1 MTDNNIRLN
10 KTTIDK
16 LPIPEKGYA
25 LYWDNKDA
33 GFGLRITATG
43 VRSFIM
49 QKRINGRDTR
59 MTIGR
64 YGQLTAEQARKEAE
78 KLGGD
83 IAKGIDPLAEKR
95 RTKLEQ
101 KTVLQVF
108 DDYLLTRKD
117 LKPRTIRDMKE
128 AFNEVIPD
136 WLSIS
141 MIKITSTMIE
151 KRHRTHGE
159 TRSKARA
166 NLGMRYL
173 QVLFN
178 YAMAQ
183 YQDVEGKSLISSNPV
198 KRLSEIHGWYKIDR
212 RKTVIKKVDLGPW
225 VNAVEALPN
234 ETMRDF
240 FMFVLLTGCRK
251 EEAKKLRWYNIDFNE
266 RTLTFIDP
274 KNGKDHTLPFTDYL
288 ETMITRRKIKITSDF
303 VFSDE
308 QGRVV
313 SNFRYAQAS
322 IEKASGV
329 KFCLHDLRRTFAS
342 LAESLDLSAYAVKR
356 LLNHAD
362 GNDVTAGYLVL
373 DVERLREPLQKIT
386 DFILKSASIKAT
398 DVVEFKATANKGGV

>member
-1 MTDNNIRLN
+1 MADKTIRLN

-16 LPIPEKGYA
+16 LPAPPKGYV

-33 GFGLRITATG
+33 GFGLRITSTG
-43 VRSFIM
+43 VKSFIM
-49 QKRINGRDTR
+49 QKRVNGRDTR

-95 RTKLEQ
+95 RAKLEQ
-101 KTVLQVF
+101 RTVQEVF
-108 DDYLLTRKD
+108 EDYLQTRKD

-128 AFNEVIPD
+128 AFNKVIPD
-136 WLSIS
+136 WLVLH
-141 MIKITSTMIE
+141 MIKITSPMIE
-151 KRHRTHGE
+151 KRHQKHGE

-178 YAMAQ
+178 YAIVQ
-183 YQDVEGKSLISSNPV
+183 YQDAEGKSLISSNPV
-198 KRLSEIHGWYKIDR
+198 KQLSDVHGWYKIDR
-212 RKTVIKKVDLGPW
+212 RKTVIKKVDLGDW
-225 VNAVEALPN
+225 VIAVESLPN
-234 ETMRDF
+234 EAMRDF

-251 EEAKKLRWYNIDFNE
+251 EEAKKIRWDNIDFHE

-274 KNGKDHTLPFTDYL
+274 KNSKDHTLPFSDYL
-288 ETMITRRKIKITSDF
+288 ETMLTRRKHNMSSEF

-313 SNFRYAQAS
+313 SNFRYAQAAV
-322 IEKASGV
+322 EKSCGV
-329 KFCLHDLRRTFAS
+329 KFCLHDLRRTFAL

-373 DVERLREPLQKIT
+373 DVERLRAPMQQIT
-386 DFILKSASIKAT
+386 DFVLKAAGLKKAADVIQIKQAR
-398 DVVEFKATANKGGV
+398 G

>member
-1 MTDNNIRLN
+1 MSDKTIRLN

-16 LPIPEKGYA
+16 LPIPEKDYI

-33 GFGLRITATG
+33 GFGLRITSTG
-43 VRSFIM
+43 VKSFII
-49 QKRINGRDTR
+49 QKRVNGRDTR

-95 RTKLEQ
+95 LAKLEQ
-101 KTVLQVF
+101 KKVQEVF
-108 DDYLLTRKD
+108 EDYLLTRKD

-136 WLSIS
+136 WLTLP
-141 MIKITSTMIE
+141 MVKITSPMVE
-151 KRHRTHGE
+151 KRHRKHGE

-183 YQDVEGKSLISSNPV
+183 YQDADGNSLISSNPV
-198 KRLSEIHGWYKIDR
+198 KRLSDVHGWYKIDR
-212 RKTVIKKVDLGPW
+212 RKTVIKKIDLGSW
-225 VNAVEALPN
+225 VNAVESLPN
-234 ETMRDF
+234 ESMRDF

-251 EEAKKLRWYNIDFNE
+251 EEAKKIRWDNIDFQE

-274 KNGKDHTLPFTDYL
+274 KNSKDHTLPFSDYL
-288 ETMITRRKIKITSDF
+288 ETMLARRKQKMSSEF

-313 SNFRYAQAS
+313 SNFRYAQAAV
-322 IEKASGV
+322 ENVCGV

-373 DVERLREPLQKIT
+373 DVERLRAPMQQIT
-386 DFILKSASIKAT
+386 DFVLKAAGLKQAAEVIQIKQAR
-398 DVVEFKATANKGGV
+398 G

>member
-1 MTDNNIRLN
+1 MTDKSIRLN

-16 LPIPEKGYA
+16 LPIPEKGYS
-25 LYWDNKDA
+25 LHWDNKDA
-33 GFGLRITATG
+33 GFGLRITSTG
-43 VRSFIM
+43 VKSFIL
-49 QKRINGRDTR
+49 QKRVNGRDTR

-64 YGQLTAEQARKEAE
+64 YGQLTAEQARKQAE
-78 KLGGD
+78 ILGGD
-83 IAKGIDPLAEKR
+83 IAKGIDPLAQKR
-95 RTKLEQ
+95 RGKFEQ
-101 KTVLQVF
+101 KTIDEVF
-108 DDYLLTRKD
+108 NDYLQTRKD

-136 WLSIS
+136 WLALP
-141 MIKITSTMIE
+141 MVKITSSMIE
-151 KRHRTHGE
+151 KRHRKHGE

-183 YQDVEGKSLISSNPV
+183 YQDAEGKSLIASNPV
-198 KRLSEIHGWYKIDR
+198 KRLSDVHGWYKIDR
-212 RKTVIKKVDLGPW
+212 RKTVIKKVDLGEW
-225 VNAVEALPN
+225 VNSVESLPSKS
-234 ETMRDF
+234 MRDF

-251 EEAKKLRWYNIDFNE
+251 EEAKKIRWDNIDFHE

-274 KNGKDHTLPFTDYL
+274 KNGKDHTLPFSDYL
-288 ETMITRRKIKITSDF
+288 ESMLARRNQNVTSEF

-308 QGRVV
+308 RGRVV
-313 SNFRYAQAS
+313 SNFRYAQAAV
-322 IEKASGV
+322 EKTSGV

-373 DVERLREPLQKIT
+373 DVERLRAPMQQIT
-386 DFILKSASIKAT
+386 DFVLKAAGIKLAAE
-398 DVVEFKATANKGGV
+398 VIQIKQARG